1 MLPIVLFASNYAAN
15 DQSANTD
22 GERFTAQVFAAL
34 PKNAV
39 LVTYWDALAPLSY
52 KQCVEGVRPD
62 VTLQAF
68 DRAAVVTCDQPVWP
82 LTEAVKTRPIYGLMV
97 FPESLH
103 AQTGLTPGRRGHDQ
117 AAVGQALPGIRPR
130 AVPAGPRRDTLR

>member
-62 VTLQAF
+62 VTLQAY
-68 DRAAVVTCDQPVWP
+68 DRAAARDLRQ
-82 LTEAVKTRPIYGLMV
+82 AGLAADRGG
-97 FPESLH
+97 EDAARS
-103 AQTGLTPGRRGHDQ
+103 TG
-117 AAVGQALPGIRPR
+117 
-130 AVPAGPRRDTLR
+130 